1 MGIGPLRRIR
11 SRRSESARSE
21 GNEARDGD
29 ANEPATDEFVVVTNA
44 PKDVLVYDPRGSYM
58 ISFGIDQQHADN
70 YKHRSLGDVIKLTT
84 YDVTLSFV
92 MNGIIPEDNYQAF
105 VSSEQ
110 AEECSLEGM
119 KREIQKQASKVGNE
133 GLLVIFLCGHGVK
146 YGANPDRTGFV
157 PGDYNRNEVSSVL
170 TGSHIIKSIQNAQ
183 CKPRYTLVVLDCCYS
198 GTMALSLTED
208 CSEQCVLLPNTYVLA
223 AGSANETS
231 LLINSLGYTIFT
243 YFLRFALDRVRPT
256 PGALPLSEMF
266 DECQVCAE
274 ALSSIVIRQDE
285 SGLKY
290 GKFKPSL
297 AAFDPQTKLDDIPLE
312 ATDGAFG
319 EDSSSFVPGGKTA
332 FVFQYYQPRVDKTK
346 PPPKLN
352 SDTLGWLNSI
362 TTLDPSP
369 LVLLDERNLFLEDGF
384 DTEGRVL
391 LAVITLLI
399 RSVAAIEVN
408 HKNEQVTNPNL
419 FLLAFV
425 EVMAALDRVHNS
437 IKVTPHHLSE
447 GAVYYMDALKKS
459 KLDCMEMAKL
469 YIRIIKDTRT
479 THVDDVQVSECVYM
493 NC

>member
-1 MGIGPLRRIR
+1 MGTGPLRRIR
-11 SRRSESARSE
+11 SRTSGSAKSE
-21 GNEARDGD
+21 GIDAWDGD
-29 ANEPATDEFVVVTNA
+29 AATDEFVMVTNA
-44 PKDVLVYDPRGSYM
+44 PKDVLVYNPRESYM
-58 ISFGIDQQHADN
+58 ISFGIDQRHADN
-70 YKHRSLGDVIKLTT
+70 YKQDGIKLTT

-231 LLINSLGYTIFT
+231 LLINSLGYTIFG
-243 YFLRFALDRVRPT
+243 YFLRYALDKVRPT
-256 PGALPLSEMF
+256 PDALPLSEMF
-266 DECQVCAE
+266 NECQVCAE
-274 ALSSIVIRQDE
+274 ALSSIVIHQDE
-285 SGLKY
+285 SGLRY

-297 AAFDPQTKLDDIPLE
+297 AAFDLQTKLGDIHPV
-312 ATDGAFG
+312 ATDG
-319 EDSSSFVPGGKTA
+319 EDSVPGGKTA

-459 KLDCMEMAKL
+459 KLDCMEMAEL

-479 THVDDVQVSECVYM
+479 THVDDVQVSECVYKY
-493 NC
+493 C